1 MVFISEQSSFIS
13 FSVYTMFI
21 QILSGTMNQRFSQIF
36 SMQQLFHKE
45 TFALMIQNNLSFCS
59 SESEFVLV
67 YPWVGKER
75 EKNEIHGFLK
85 TTVQV
90 EE

>member
-1 MVFISEQSSFIS
+1 
-13 FSVYTMFI
+13 
-21 QILSGTMNQRFSQIF
+21 
-36 SMQQLFHKE
+36 MQQLFHKE

-75 EKNEIHGFLK
+75 GKNEISGFLK
-85 TTVQV
+85 TVVQV